1 MGLRSEAE
9 REYVA
14 AVSVE
19 PNVPLFWFSLANLY
33 KHEGRFSETIHAQR
47 QAIQLST
54 MPQPLQLVKLAQLY
68 LEMQQP
74 RAALETFDEAVRS
87 APPDLLAATGGRSF
101 KFQVDQGRA
110 AACRSLG
117 DMKRAASFDDE
128 AVQDLVPRK

>member
-1 MGLRSEAE
+1 
-9 REYVA
+9 
-14 AVSVE
+14 
-19 PNVPLFWFSLANLY
+19 
-33 KHEGRFSETIHAQR
+33 
-47 QAIQLST
+47 

-74 RAALETFDEAVRS
+74 GCLETFDEAVRS

-128 AVQDLVPRK
+128 AVQDLLPRK